1 MKNAWFEMLDPDGFK
16 HSGDGKIR
24 LYKGGFLGNPG
35 KSISKFAK
43 DPIGSIGGLL
53 EDTVKDVSREMGN
66 FQSSVSHE
74 LAGLDDAVNENLP
87 GGWLLPVIVV
97 AAWYGVPPEVWTEMT
112 TSLGATEA
120 GIAVGAAEA
129 GAAAGAAG
137 AAGGASA
144 STAFWQATLQGLV
157 DMGVPWELASSL
169 PAAASAAG
177 TSSLIS
183 GVQAALTGQDVF
195 KSALT
200 GGVFAFAG
208 GTIANSLINAGV
220 NATIANVASQATVQ
234 ALRNGKISPESLLI
248 SAGTSMMNE
257 KLAGI
262 LKGADVPTALIPT
275 ALGAV
280 NQALFTGEIDPNKLA
295 AQAVGQFAKGSWDS
309 IKDDLKATQP
319 PAPVEDRVVG
329 SQEYIDAQNEYRQ
342 GVTEYSTKAE
352 DLNNDL
358 KAYKDIQTQIS
369 DFNKTYQPIVDER
382 DSLIDAH
389 TRIAQ
394 EFDTYDERKAKFETP
409 VRSFD
414 GEGSGPAQGLSRQD
428 RGDDTVYIDGQG
440 AEFMIARDGDDTYMK
455 RVDAV
460 FNAPDKDQLYEQA
473 KTLEGKITELGTKAK
488 DLYST
493 IQPTIETS
501 RDLYKT
507 ITQKDATLKEL
518 QDNLYVPKDGNLAEK
533 WKTEQEKY
541 ANNYNDF
548 LKANEEKQ
556 AEDEKKALAEMERL
570 AKEQQEKQTL
580 AELIKQQDAERDLIA
595 KQAEEEKQRQTEQ
608 KAVDEMERLKQVE
621 KDRLAAVEEQ
631 RKQEELAAIARKNKD
646 DEAQKEAEDKAR
658 VAKETADR
666 LAKEK
671 EDAKVIEDARIAKEK
686 EEADVKTKETKP
698 DVVDTL
704 LGTTQ
709 TPATEP
715 KKEEP
720 TGSVIS
726 VDTDSNT
733 ALVVTPTG
741 DVQTVPVDT
750 STVKE
755 GDTINVDTGAPVET
769 PTVKPEITTELPT
782 PPLFINE
789 PKQLGTPKQ
798 VWTGDGY
805 TTIYQQ
811 PNGTFRDGNGN
822 EVDEGGAVWEHK
834 VERPKVEPLPTT
846 DTPFGGNNPE
856 TSLVDILNPP
866 VETTQPPV
874 ETTQPP
880 ASTETPEQPKTGDMV
895 GGSIIAGQDELGGTV
910 YYDFENDRY
919 HNEEGSTVSPPEEMS
934 SDTVTQEE
942 IDAINDGTYSTYK
955 GPEITRSDDDALTE
969 EQEWAAKNG
978 VLNPDGTIDWAAY
991 DAESGVGTGGS
1002 GSEQTEEEVRE
1013 QMGKDN
1019 FELAYP
1025 DGYPSEPGEDWE
1037 DPSNCPEG
1045 YLWDGNACVKI
1056 DDTTTGGGGSGGG
1069 GGVKPPTP
1077 PVKPP
1082 VVPVK
1087 PTTPVTPAAPTS
1099 GTQSSDI
1106 TALISALTKTGQ
1118 QQQNQP
1124 VQAPPDP
1131 YAHITQMKD
1140 IFGTDIMP
1148 ASSGGSIDD
1157 LLRILRS

>member
-43 DPIGSIGGLL
+43 DPIGSVGGLL

-120 GIAVGAAEA
+120 GAAVGATEAGAAVGAAEA
-129 GAAAGAAG
+129 GAAVGAG

-157 DMGVPWELASSL
+157 DMGVPWELVSSL

-177 TSSLIS
+177 TSSIIS
-183 GVQAALTGQDVF
+183 GIQAALTGQDVF

-248 SAGTSMMNE
+248 SAGTSMMNKE
-257 KLAGI
+257 VAEI
-262 LKGADVPTALIPT
+262 LKGAGVPTQLIPT

-382 DSLIDAH
+382 NSLIDAH
-389 TRIAQ
+389 TELAKR
-394 EFDTYDERKAKFETP
+394 YDNYDATVGDYNYRKSQFETP
-409 VRSFD
+409 VRSDDREGGGDTQGLHVIESGDDDNPTVYGDERGAAFIRSRN
-414 GEGSGPAQGLSRQD
+414 GEG
-428 RGDDTVYIDGQG
+428 
-440 AEFMIARDGDDTYMK
+440 DTYM
-455 RVDAV
+455 RRIDSA
-460 FNAPDKDQLYEQA
+460 FPEEPPLSQDELYEQA
-473 KTLEGKITELGTKAK
+473 KALEGKITELGTKAK

-570 AKEQQEKQTL
+570 AKEQEEKQTL
-580 AELIKQQDAERDLIA
+580 AEFLKQEEEKKKVEEA

-608 KAVDEMERLKQVE
+608 RALAEMERLKQAE

-631 RKQEELAAIARKNKD
+631 RKQEELAEIARKNKD

-671 EDAKVIEDARIAKEK
+671 EDAKVIEDARLAKEK

-709 TPATEP
+709 PPVEP
-715 KKEEP
+715 KVEE
-720 TGSVIS
+720 
-726 VDTDSNT
+726 
-733 ALVVTPTG
+733 
-741 DVQTVPVDT
+741 
-750 STVKE
+750 
-755 GDTINVDTGAPVET
+755 
-769 PTVKPEITTELPT
+769 
-782 PPLFINE
+782 
-789 PKQLGTPKQ
+789 
-798 VWTGDGY
+798 
-805 TTIYQQ
+805 
-811 PNGTFRDGNGN
+811 
-822 EVDEGGAVWEHK
+822 
-834 VERPKVEPLPTT
+834 PKVEPLPTT

-866 VETTQPPV
+866 ATTPP
-874 ETTQPP
+874 TN
-880 ASTETPEQPKTGDMV
+880 PEEPGGGAPIKIEDGPEDIKLVPEPVVPEPPKTGDLV

-919 HNEEGSTVSPPEEMS
+919 HNDEGSEVPPPPEEPS
-934 SDTVTQEE
+934 TDTITDLQKW
-942 IDAINDGTYSTYK
+942 AIENDVPMK
-955 GPEITRSDDDALTE
+955 D
-969 EQEWAAKNG
+969 
-978 VLNPDGTIDWAAY
+978 DGTIDWDKY
-991 DAESGVGTGGS
+991 DANNGVQPDEPAIEEPPKETITEPAQCGEGFHDDGTGFCVPDNPD
-1002 GSEQTEEEVRE
+1002 EVV
-1013 QMGKDN
+1013 Q
-1019 FELAYP
+1019 
-1025 DGYPSEPGEDWE
+1025 
-1037 DPSNCPEG
+1037 DPTICGEG

-1056 DDTTTGGGGSGGG
+1056 DDTTTGGGGSGGSGGG

-1087 PTTPVTPAAPTS
+1087 PTTPVTPTTPVAPTS